1 MGAGT
6 IADIF
11 EPYERGRAF
20 SYYSCGALIGPA
32 VGPIIGGYLNEG
44 LGWRSNFWFLSI
56 LCFCTWLG
64 FVFFLPE
71 TWRPSSPPAIIEE
84 KEPTSTTSSTS
95 STINQDTLDKKKR
108 RFINPIGALKLF
120 LYPNI
125 ALTIAF
131 VGVL

>member
-1 MGAGT
+1 MSMGAGT

-11 EPYERGRAF
+11 EPHERGRAF
-20 SYYSCGALIGPA
+20 SYYTCGALIGPA

-56 LCFCTWLG
+56 FCFCTWLG

-71 TWRPSSPPAIIEE
+71 TWRPSIPPPVEE
-84 KEPTSTTSSTS
+84 KETKSSNSSTS
-95 STINQDTLDKKKR
+95 STINQEIVEKKK

-125 ALTIAF
+125 ALTIGF